1 MNEKIESGA
10 GIKIDVVINLLRLG
24 LHVDLELLKSEV
36 YKNVREMAKFSTGSL
51 FSMEP
56 AVMFWEDWKEI
67 LQTLN
72 ALFFSLKTAPEK
84 SLKIASVQ
92 PLEEMMHMQGPCL
105 NAGAKVLFT

>member
-1 MNEKIESGA
+1 
-10 GIKIDVVINLLRLG
+10 
-24 LHVDLELLKSEV
+24 
-36 YKNVREMAKFSTGSL
+36 
-51 FSMEP
+51 
-56 AVMFWEDWKEI
+56 MFWEDWKEI